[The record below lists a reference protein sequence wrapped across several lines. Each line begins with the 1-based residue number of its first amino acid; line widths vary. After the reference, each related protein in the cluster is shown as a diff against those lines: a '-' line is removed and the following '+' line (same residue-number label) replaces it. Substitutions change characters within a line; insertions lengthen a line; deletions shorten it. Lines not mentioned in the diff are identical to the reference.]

1 MKREI
6 TAIDFGQWIKE
17 KRKAKGM
24 LQGDLSRMIPLNK
37 NTLSRY
43 ETGDRLPP
51 LDIAERICEILGAE
65 LVVREHGQE

>member
-24 LQGDLSRMIPLNK
+24 LQGELSRMIPLNK

-65 LVVREHGQE
+65 LVVREYGQE